1 MAKMDEILGKAKDIA
16 SDAMEKAKEY
26 DYKGKAEELKEKAT
40 ETVEKAKAYDYE
52 AKAKE
57 MSETVKNYDYKSE
70 AENIRNG
77 GIKYFWN
84 KHKKL
89 AIIVLV
95 VLIIG
100 VIKLFSG
107 NGSDAMF
114 IRNDDTAVD
123 IAIDRTYKA
132 VGGKDPQFVSA
143 DIIERNKNSNG
154 YIIEVIWKEDTAYRF
169 TTNFVVFVGI
179 KDDSD
184 KNNIQYSY
192 NYFFTQS
199 ENYEKELVPKLKAE
213 VNWDNQ

>member
-1 MAKMDEILGKAKDIA
+1 MAKMDEILGKAKDMA

-26 DYKGKAEELKEKAT
+26 DYKGKAEELKEKAA

-192 NYFFTQS
+192 NYLFTQS

-213 VNWDNQ
+213 VDWDNQ

>member
-1 MAKMDEILGKAKDIA
+1 MDEILGKAKDMA

-26 DYKGKAEELKEKAT
+26 DYKGKAEELKEKAA

-192 NYFFTQS
+192 NYLFTQS

-213 VNWDNQ
+213 VDWDNQ

>member
-1 MAKMDEILGKAKDIA
+1 MDEILGKAKDMA

-26 DYKGKAEELKEKAT
+26 DYKGKAEELKEKAA

-143 DIIERNKNSNG
+143 DIRERNKNSNG

-192 NYFFTQS
+192 NYLFTQS

-213 VNWDNQ
+213 VDWDNQ

>member
-1 MAKMDEILGKAKDIA
+1 MAKMDEILGKAKDMA

-26 DYKGKAEELKEKAT
+26 DYKGKAEELKEKAA

-154 YIIEVIWKEDTAYRF
+154 YIIEFIWKEDTAYRF

-192 NYFFTQS
+192 NYLFTQS

-213 VNWDNQ
+213 VDWDNQ